1 MLATTTKRFFQQTLE
16 EEFSLKTI
24 GATLIIAIIILICLS
39 SAQADTLAITTTGD
53 TVAAIEDSISA
64 GASTESVYPLSPER
78 KAKLVSYSRFKNI
91 WMFADFF
98 ISVALFSLIL
108 FTGWSAKLRN
118 IAQKA
123 RYKFFVWWLYF
134 VLFIIVSFII
144 SFPFDFYR
152 EYIVELDYGFMN
164 QTFGEWFLDTIKGL
178 ALSALLGIIPVW
190 LMYFILERSKKWWL
204 WFSIGS
210 IPLLILLVVIAPVF
224 IAPMFNKFTPLEN
237 KELET
242 KILSLASQAGIEG
255 SDVFQVDGSRQSSK
269 VNAYVTGLF
278 NTKRIV
284 LYDTIVEN
292 FDDDEIM
299 FVMGHEMGHYI
310 MNHIWQGLALAV
322 AVIMLSLWVTNKLIH
337 GFITRFQAKLGFNQ
351 LSDIA
356 SLPLV
361 LLFIG
366 VISFFSQ
373 PISNSFSRYIE
384 HRADVYGMDITSV
397 SGESAAIAFDKLSA
411 FNLSDPEPHPI
422 IEFWFYDHP
431 SLARRMQFVRE
442 YRSEH

>member
-1 MLATTTKRFFQQTLE
+1 M
-16 EEFSLKTI
+16 KTI
-24 GATLIIAIIILICLS
+24 GAVLVFAILILFFLPPVK
-39 SAQADTLAITTTGD
+39 ADTLLVTTTGD
-53 TVAAIEDSISA
+53 TVASIKDSAAVSA
-64 GASTESVYPLSPER
+64 LTESAYPLSPER
-78 KAKLVSYSRFKNI
+78 KARLIAYSRFKNI

-98 ISVALFSLIL
+98 IGLAIFSLVL
-108 FTGWSAKLRN
+108 FTGLSAQLRTL
-118 IAQKA
+118 AQKA

-134 VLFIIVSFII
+134 VLFVIVTYVI
-144 SFPFDFYR
+144 SFPVDFYR

-164 QTFGEWFLDTIKGL
+164 QTFGEWFIDGL
-178 ALSALLGIIPVW
+178 KSLGLTALLGIIPVW
-190 LMYFILERSKKWWL
+190 FLYFILEKSKKWWL
-204 WFSIGS
+204 WFSLGS

-242 KILSLASQAGIEG
+242 KILALASTAGIEG

-278 NTKRIV
+278 ATKRIV
-284 LYDTIVEN
+284 LYDTIIKN
-292 FDDDEIM
+292 FEDDEIL
-299 FVMGHEMGHYI
+299 FVMGHEMGHYV

-322 AVIMLSLWVTNKLIH
+322 LVIMFSLWLTNKLIH
-337 GFITRFQAKLGFNQ
+337 GFIRRFQAKLGFNQ

-356 SLPLV
+356 SLPLA
-361 LLFIG
+361 LLFLS
-366 VISFFSQ
+366 VISFVSQ

-384 HRADVYGMDITSV
+384 HQADIYGMDITTV

-411 FNLSDPEPHPI
+411 INLSDPEPHPI

-431 SLARRMQFVRE
+431 SLAKRMQFVRQ
-442 YRSEH
+442 YRIEH

>member
-1 MLATTTKRFFQQTLE
+1 MKA
-16 EEFSLKTI
+16 I
-24 GATLIIAIIILICLS
+24 GAVLVFVVLILILLPT
-39 SAQADTLAITTTGD
+39 AEADTLSTPTTTD
-53 TVAAIEDSISA
+53 TAAKMADSKTA
-64 GASTESVYPLSPER
+64 VASTESVYPLSPER
-78 KAKLVSYSRFKNI
+78 KAKLISYSRFKNI

-98 ISVALFSLIL
+98 IGVALFSLIL
-108 FTGWSAKLRN
+108 FTGWSAKLRD

-134 VLFIIVSFII
+134 VLFTIVTYII

-152 EYIVELDYGFMN
+152 EYFVELDYGFMN
-164 QTFGEWFLDTIKGL
+164 QTFSEWFFDSLIALGL
-178 ALSALLGIIPVW
+178 TALLGIVLVW
-190 LMYFILERSKKWWL
+190 LLYFILERSRKWWL

-224 IAPMFNKFTPLEN
+224 ISPMFNKFTPLEN
-237 KELET
+237 KQLET
-242 KILSLASQAGIEG
+242 KILTLASKASIEG

-284 LYDTIVEN
+284 LYDTIIKN
-292 FDDDEIM
+292 FNDDEIL
-299 FVMGHEMGHYI
+299 FVMGHEMGHYVLH
-310 MNHIWQGLALAV
+310 HIWQGLTLAV
-322 AVIMLSLWVTNKLIH
+322 IVIMLSLWLTNKLIH
-337 GFITRFQAKLGFNQ
+337 RFINRFQAKLGFSQ

-384 HRADVYGMDITSV
+384 HRSDVYGMEITDV

-431 SLARRMQFVRE
+431 SLAKRMQFVRQ
-442 YRSEH
+442 YRGE

>member
-1 MLATTTKRFFQQTLE
+1 MKSFGAILALAVLFIVFWQ
-16 EEFSLKTI
+16 
-24 GATLIIAIIILICLS
+24 IAE
-39 SAQADTLAITTTGD
+39 ADTLPPATKAD
-53 TVAAIEDSISA
+53 TAVEIRDSTV
-64 GASTESVYPLSPER
+64 GTASQESVYPLSPER
-78 KAKLVSYSRFKNI
+78 KAKLISYSRFKNI
-91 WMFADFF
+91 WMFADFL
-98 ISVALFSLIL
+98 IGIGLMSLVL
-108 FTGWSAKLRN
+108 FTGLSAKLRAM
-118 IAQKA
+118 AQKA

-134 VLFIIVSFII
+134 VLFIIVTYII
-144 SFPFDFYR
+144 SFPFDYYR

-164 QTFGEWFLDTIKGL
+164 QTFGEWLLDGLKAL
-178 ALSALLGIIPVW
+178 ALTALLGIIPVW
-190 LMYFILERSKKWWL
+190 VLYFILERSKKWWL
-204 WFSIGS
+204 WFSLGS

-224 IAPMFNKFTPLEN
+224 ISPMFNDFTPLEN

-255 SDVFQVDGSRQSSK
+255 SNVFQVDGSRQSSK

-284 LYDTIVEN
+284 LYDTIVKN
-292 FDDDEIM
+292 FEDDEIL

-310 MNHIWQGLALAV
+310 MNHIWQGLAVAV
-322 AVIMLSLWVTNKLIH
+322 VVIMLSLWVTNKLIH
-337 GFITRFQAKLGFNQ
+337 GFITRFQAKLGFSQ

-361 LLFIG
+361 LLFTSA
-366 VISFFSQ
+366 ISFFSQ
-373 PISNSFSRYIE
+373 PLSNSFSRYLE
-384 HRADVYGMDITSV
+384 HQADIYGMEITTV

-422 IEFWFYDHP
+422 IEFWFYSHP
-431 SLARRMQFVRE
+431 SLSKRMQFVRQ

>member
-1 MLATTTKRFFQQTLE
+1 M
-16 EEFSLKTI
+16 SLGRTI
-24 GATLIIAIIILICLS
+24 VAVLVFAVLILIFPPEVK
-39 SAQADTLAITTTGD
+39 ADTVSETIPGD
-53 TVAAIEDSISA
+53 TAVKIEDSAA
-64 GASTESVYPLSPER
+64 GAASTESVYPLSPNR
-78 KAKLVSYSRFKNI
+78 KAKLISYSRFKNI

-108 FTGWSAKLRN
+108 FTGWSAKFRTM
-118 IAQKA
+118 AQKT

-134 VLFIIVSFII
+134 VFFIIVSYVI
-144 SFPFDFYR
+144 SFPFDFYW
-152 EYIVELDYGFMN
+152 EYLVELDYGFMN
-164 QTFGEWFLDTIKGL
+164 QSFGEWFLDSQKAL
-178 ALSALLGIIPVW
+178 ALTALLGIIPVW
-190 LMYFILERSKKWWL
+190 LLYFILERSRKWWL
-204 WFSIGS
+204 WFSLGS
-210 IPLLILLVVIAPVF
+210 IPLLIFLVVIAPVF
-224 IAPMFNKFTPLEN
+224 ISPMFNKFTSLEN
-237 KELET
+237 KALET
-242 KILSLASQAGIEG
+242 KILTLASSAGIEG

-278 NTKRIV
+278 GTKRIV
-284 LYDTIVEN
+284 LFDTIINN
-292 FDDDEIM
+292 FDDDEIL

-310 MNHIWQGLALAV
+310 LNHIWQGLALAV
-322 AVIMLSLWVTNKLIH
+322 AVVMLSLWLTNKLIH
-337 GFITRFQAKLGFNQ
+337 RFIGRFQAKLCFSQ

-384 HRADVYGMDITSV
+384 HQADIYGMEITTV

-431 SLARRMQFVRE
+431 SLSKRMQFVRE
-442 YRSEH
+442 YRREN

>member
-1 MLATTTKRFFQQTLE
+1 MYK
-16 EEFSLKTI
+16 I
-24 GATLIIAIIILICLS
+24 GAALALS
-39 SAQADTLAITTTGD
+39 VLSFIFISETKADTLSLSMPLD
-53 TVAAIEDSISA
+53 TAVQIEDSA
-64 GASTESVYPLSPER
+64 VGVTLQESVYPLSPER
-78 KAKLVSYSRFKNI
+78 KENLISYSRFKNI

-98 ISVALFSLIL
+98 IGIGLLSLVL
-108 FTGWSAKLRN
+108 FTGLSAKLRT
-118 IAQKA
+118 IAYKA
-123 RYKFFVWWLYF
+123 RYKFFIWWLYF
-134 VLFIIVSFII
+134 VLFIIVSYVI

-152 EYIVELDYGFMN
+152 EYFVELDYGFMN
-164 QTFGEWFLDTIKGL
+164 QSFGQWFLDSIKAL
-178 ALSALLGIIPVW
+178 ALTALLGIIPIW
-190 LMYFILERSKKWWL
+190 LLYFILERFKKWWL

-224 IAPMFNKFTPLEN
+224 ISPMFNKFTPLEN

-242 KILSLASQAGIEG
+242 KILTLASKAGIEG

-278 NTKRIV
+278 GTKRIV
-284 LYDTIVEN
+284 LYDTIIKN
-292 FDDDEIM
+292 FNDDEIM

-310 MNHIWQGLALAV
+310 MNHIWLGLALAII
-322 AVIMLSLWVTNKLIH
+322 VIMLSLWVTNKLIH
-337 GFITRFQAKLGFNQ
+337 LFINRFQVKLGFNQ

-366 VISFFSQ
+366 IISFFSQ
-373 PISNSFSRYIE
+373 PISNSFSRFIE
-384 HRADVYGMDITSV
+384 HRADVYGMDITDV

-411 FNLSDPEPHPI
+411 FNLSDPDPHPI

-431 SLARRMQFVRE
+431 ALKKRMQFVRE
-442 YRSEH
+442 YNE